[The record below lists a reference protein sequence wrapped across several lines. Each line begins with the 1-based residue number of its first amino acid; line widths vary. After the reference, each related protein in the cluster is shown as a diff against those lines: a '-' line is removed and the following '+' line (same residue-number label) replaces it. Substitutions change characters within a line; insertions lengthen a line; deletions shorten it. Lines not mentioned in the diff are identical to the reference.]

1 MASGAVPLMEQRARG
16 TRRSASSR
24 QGDEIGA
31 GTIRSPKRCALAA
44 LRYPEEGGG
53 SRMKS
58 FERYR
63 RYAADCL
70 KMAQSASNDG
80 DKAHL
85 LQMAETWRHL
95 AALAEAQA
103 A

>member
-1 MASGAVPLMEQRARG
+1 
-16 TRRSASSR
+16 
-24 QGDEIGA
+24 
-31 GTIRSPKRCALAA
+31 
-44 LRYPEEGGG
+44 
-53 SRMKS
+53 MKS

-70 KMAQSASNDG
+70 KMAQSAANDG
-80 DKAHL
+80 DKARL

-103 A
+103 ATNDDDC